1 MRLFRRKKKEEKENG
16 LKRFARMMKSMEDN
30 KAKCLSF
37 LKDSI
42 KDGMSM
48 PEMVDVFEKMCEI
61 PLKDEMILFQTG
73 ISNYNHEEKF
83 YFSLVRQIPNDEE
96 EFYQIELCVLYEPDD
111 KNKEFHDSTWDA
123 DLEENIFDH
132 IRKSAAY
139 EYSKDI
145 PYVRF
150 EISMDET

>member
-1 MRLFRRKKKEEKENG
+1 MGLFSRKKKEEKEDG

-30 KAKCLSF
+30 KTKCLSF

-42 KDGMSM
+42 KDDMSM

-73 ISNYNHEEKF
+73 ISKYSHEGKF
-83 YFSLVRQIPNDEE
+83 YFSLVRQTPNEE
-96 EFYQIELCVLYEPDD
+96 EEYYQIELLVLYEADG
-111 KNKEFHDSTWDA
+111 KNKEFHDSTWDI
-123 DLEENIFDH
+123 DIEENIFDY